1 MDKMNLASEILIEE
15 INKRKEELHLT
26 NAQLAEKCDM
36 PESTLTKILNHS
48 SKNPSYN
55 ALAKMADKIGVS
67 IDETMHKTMEKVAEK
82 AVSSSTNIP
91 AKMLVSQEDKFL
103 ELFIENH
110 QKQIADK
117 NEQIKAKD
125 RWIKTLVTIIILYA
139 CIFAVVTL
147 LTLAH
152 HDINLLKSTAQ
163 IFYSL
168 PL

>member
-1 MDKMNLASEILIEE
+1 MDKLNLASEILINE
-15 INKRKEELHLT
+15 INKKKEELHLT
-26 NAQLAEKCDM
+26 NAQL
-36 PESTLTKILNHS
+36 
-48 SKNPSYN
+48 
-55 ALAKMADKIGVS
+55 
-67 IDETMHKTMEKVAEK
+67 AEK

-147 LTLAH
+147 LALAH